1 MTMPLTLEWL
11 GVTTFRV
18 RIGRT
23 TLLFDTFVDRIAT
36 APPVGLRSAQIRE
49 ADYIFISHAH
59 LDHILGA
66 DTVALNTGA
75 PVIGS
80 HETIRVM
87 RENGVPEEQRWAVSG
102 GETIGCDGGVTVRVL
117 PALHACLWADSSAD
131 ASVCCAGDLGAHY
144 NETRERTAKAVR
156 QLHALTPAVETYLA
170 GYDGR
175 ASRSDGGQLNYLLST
190 PQGSILFSSSAGYW
204 SAIMREL
211 RPDVAL
217 LAVSG
222 RPNLDGEPF
231 QGSLA
236 QFIAEEV
243 ELLGPPRVVALCHHD
258 EWMPPLP
265 AVDVRP
271 VVEELARRSPSVRVA
286 ELEIGRPVGILA
298 G

>member
-1 MTMPLTLEWL
+1 MTLPLTLEWL

-18 RIGRT
+18 RIGRL
-23 TLLFDTFVDRIAT
+23 TLFFDTFVDRIAT
-36 APPVGLRSAQIRE
+36 APPSGLRSARIRE

-87 RENGVPEEQRWAVSG
+87 RENGVPEEQHWAVSG
-102 GETIGCDGGVTVRVL
+102 GETIECASGVTVRVL
-117 PALHACLWADSSAD
+117 PALHACLWAESSPD
-131 ASVCCAGDLGAHY
+131 ASVCCAGDLGVHY
-144 NETRERTAKAVR
+144 RETRERTARAVR
-156 QLHALTPAVETYLA
+156 KLHSLTPEVETYLA

-190 PQGSILFSSSAGYW
+190 EQGSILFSSSAGYW
-204 SAIMREL
+204 TAIMREL

-222 RPNLDGEPF
+222 RPNVDGEPF

-236 QFIAEEV
+236 QFIAAQV
-243 ELLGPPRVVALCHHD
+243 ELLSPRVVALTHHD

-265 AVDVRP
+265 AVDVAP

-286 ELEIGRPVGILA
+286 ELAIAKPVAILA